1 MTTVREYYEEAKSK
15 SFNQNK
21 EEGRFLAIWGI
32 DPDDRFLISF
42 DIKGDNK
49 IEIGPVTLAR
59 IFNALKETPEK
70 NIIIA
75 GPDFPVIDISKIVWI
90 EKI

>member
-1 MTTVREYYEEAKSK
+1 MKTVREYYEMAKSK
-15 SFNQNK
+15 SFNKNK
-21 EEGRFLAIWGI
+21 EEGILLAIWGL

-49 IEIGPVTLAR
+49 IEISPVALAR
-59 IFNALKETPEK
+59 IFAALKETPEK